1 MPTNERKRKLLDL
14 EELRRQIPHVSQSG
28 LSATIKALKRRGLPD
43 LDRRQDF
50 QEARDLWAAGL
61 NTPYGP
67 ISTEREVPSTRGGG
81 PITL

>member
-14 EELRRQIPHVSQSG
+14 EELRREIPHVSQSG

-43 LDRRQDF
+43 LDNRQDF

-61 NTPYGP
+61 NTLQNRFAIRIAGDKCY
-67 ISTEREVPSTRGGG
+67 R
-81 PITL
+81 